1 MKTGSVFY
9 VVSCLRG
16 LSAWGSVVHGVPFR
30 LTNADGCGL
39 TAVGGNEPRICQGDV
54 TNLMVA
60 AHDTHG
66 RAAWKTVFQPQTPRQ
81 GAHIYYCY
89 RDGKLTDKRL

>member
-1 MKTGSVFY
+1 
-9 VVSCLRG
+9 
-16 LSAWGSVVHGVPFR
+16 

-39 TAVGGNEPRICQGDV
+39 TAVGGNEPQICQGDV

-66 RAAWKTVFQPQTPRQ
+66 RAAWKAVFQPQTPKQ

-89 RDGKLTDKRL
+89 KDGKLTDKPLWPWPMNERIKRFAGIDVAATVFGLGKP